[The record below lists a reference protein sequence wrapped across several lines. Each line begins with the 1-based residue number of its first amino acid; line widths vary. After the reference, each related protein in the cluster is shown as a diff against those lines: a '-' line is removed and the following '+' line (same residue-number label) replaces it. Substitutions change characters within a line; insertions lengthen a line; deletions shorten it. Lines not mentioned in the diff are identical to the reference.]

1 MEMTKDEL
9 LKKREELKSQLQEI
23 DQELDKEKLREE
35 VDELDEIT
43 DQLNSMFQH
52 PTLEKH
58 CQDEANV
65 LYEVMQDI
73 DRKVRDLRR
82 DLGEDVF

>member
-9 LKKREELKSQLQEI
+9 LKKREELKSQLKEI
-23 DQELDKEKLREE
+23 DQELDKELLREE
-35 VDELDEIT
+35 VEELDEIT

-73 DRKVRDLRR
+73 DRKVRELRS
-82 DLGEDVF
+82 DLGEDF

>member
-1 MEMTKDEL
+1 MTKNEL
-9 LKKREELKSQLQEI
+9 LKKREELKSQLKEI
-23 DQELDKEKLREE
+23 DQELDKELLREE

-58 CQDEANV
+58 CQGEANV
-65 LYEVMQDI
+65 LYEAMQDI
-73 DRKVRDLRR
+73 DRKVRDLRS
-82 DLGEDVF
+82 DLGEDF

>member
-1 MEMTKDEL
+1 MELTKDEL
-9 LKKREELKSQLQEI
+9 LKKREELKAQLQEI
-23 DQELDKEKLREE
+23 DQELDKELLREE

-52 PTLEKH
+52 PTLGKH
-58 CQDEANV
+58 CPDEANV

-73 DRKVRDLRR
+73 DRKVRDLRS
-82 DLGEDVF
+82 DLGEDF